1 MELHYMAK
9 TICPRPSK
17 HLGRKALPMIVAIS
31 VMALPTA
38 AQAGTLWCT
47 TTVSGVGV
55 SPGGIVVPTL
65 DGMGTPYMCNLTTPM
80 ASSWGS
86 IPTSTCQA
94 WVSMFITAKTSGQK
108 ITLAFDYGAAAA
120 PASCAAIPNFSW
132 QVPPVFPYWFNFAG

>member
-1 MELHYMAK
+1 MELHDMTK
-9 TICPRPSK
+9 TTCLPSLK
-17 HLGRKALPMIVAIS
+17 HLGNNALPMIVAIS

-47 TTVSGVGV
+47 TTVSGVAV
-55 SPGGIVVPTL
+55 TPGGILVPTL
-65 DGMGTPYMCNLTTPM
+65 DSMGTPYMCNLTTPM

-86 IPTSTCQA
+86 IPPSTCQA

-120 PASCAAIPNFSW
+120 PASCATIPNFSW